1 MSEKIQ
7 NYLNEIKKI
16 KIITIFFLFAFCL
29 LFGIVIS
36 NFDKRKKYNYVLS
49 ISNNQDSLFKINED
63 QFPKSLKPKIKILKS
78 ESFINSWNYIQAL
91 KLNEWETA
99 IGYYNRW
106 TIRLLLAY
114 NDALKND
121 VNSLVGSEDIVKQA
135 INDFDIAQ
143 KINLDKSLEQKIKD
157 NQLLAQEIW
166 VLVWVK
172 NCYGQWWN
180 IIDSLRSFSKNID
193 DINETVKQESEYLAK
208 NKKFINQNFDENCF
222 DKLNK
227 ITDTSKV
234 QLKILQKNIN
244 DYENKYKT
252 DLSYKLYDP
261 SLCLSDPFDNI
272 LISLQDWKQWIQEFG
287 YNHQNSLSA
296 LKNKDYDLIKLM
308 CEQTKNDSQI
318 NEKIDNSLKQLFKS
332 LDQNI
337 NKKKEDQSDNVQQSW
352 RSNNINYKNI
362 YDQKEQDLLDQ
373 SEEKNNKRIKEMQDI
388 KSKSNYDSELY
399 LQDLFQ
405 EFYWNSWDFK
415 NLK

>member
-78 ESFINSWNYIQAL
+78 ESFINSGNYIQAL
-91 KLNEWETA
+91 KLNEGETA
-99 IGYYNRW
+99 IGYYNRG

-157 NQLLAQEIW
+157 NQLLAQEIG
-166 VLVWVK
+166 VLVGVK
-172 NCYGQWWN
+172 NCYGQGGN

-272 LISLQDWKQWIQEFG
+272 LISLQDGKQGIQEFG

-337 NKKKEDQSDNVQQSW
+337 NKKKEDQSDNVQQSG

-405 EFYWNSWDFK
+405 EFYGNSGDFK